1 MPGRRTRPPF
11 RVSVGRVTFL
21 VSSASPGVFA
31 GTRLFFAI
39 KASRSGRVWFLMR
52 NEEGRRI
59 SRYDH
64 LNDWPSSFSSTG
76 QREAQR
82 EFLWGLQGVGSTRKA
97 ARMTRAA
104 QNSSWL
110 QVEDEENDPDWLAD
124 EAVVS

>member
-1 MPGRRTRPPF
+1 M
-11 RVSVGRVTFL
+11 
-21 VSSASPGVFA
+21 
-31 GTRLFFAI
+31 
-39 KASRSGRVWFLMR
+39 W

-59 SRYDH
+59 SRFGH

-104 QNSSWL
+104 EKRSGL
-110 QVEDEENDPDWLAD
+110 QVEDEENAAAWTAN
-124 EAVVS
+124 EGVVS